1 MFQPLLDAFIESA
14 PIKKKITSKSPPLK
28 IAVANWWGGAEE
40 FKKSALYFILSQ
52 RYTITLHQNPNESS
66 DLVFGSPIG
75 SARKILSYKNTKRVF
90 YTGENEVPNF
100 NLFDYAIGFDEL
112 DFRDRYLRMP
122 LYYASLHYKAESV
135 NDTTAPYKI
144 KDNSLYALKKPSHHF
159 KENHPNLC
167 AVVNDESDPLKRGF
181 ASFVASNPNAPIRN
195 AFYDALNSIEPVAGG
210 GSVKNTLGYNVKN
223 KSEFLS
229 QYKFNLC
236 FENTQG
242 YGYVTEKIIDAYFSH
257 TIPIYWGSPSVAKDF
272 NPKSFV
278 NVCDFKNFDEAID
291 YVRYL
296 HTHPNA
302 YLDMLYENPLNT
314 LDGKAYFYQNLSF
327 KKILDFFKT
336 ILENDTIYHNNPFV
350 FYRDLNNPFVFYR
363 DLNEPLVSIDDLRV
377 NYDDLRVNY
386 DDLRVNYDDLRVNYD
401 DLRVNYDDLR
411 VNYDDLRVNYDDLRV
426 NYERLLQNAS
436 PLLELSQ
443 NTTFKIYRKAYQKSL
458 PLLRAVRKLVKKL
471 GL

>member
-1 MFQPLLDAFIESA
+1 MFQPLLDAYTDSTQIEE
-14 PIKKKITSKSPPLK
+14 ITHKAPLK
-28 IAVANWWGGAEE
+28 IAVANWWGDEEIKE
-40 FKKSALYFILSQ
+40 FKKSVLYFILSQ
-52 RYTITLHQNPNESS
+52 RYTITLHQNPNKPQ
-66 DLVFGSPIG
+66 DLVFSNPLG

-122 LYYASLHYKAESV
+122 LYYDRLHHKAESV

-144 KDNSLYALKKPSHHF
+144 KPDSLYTLKKPSHHF

-181 ASFVASNPNAPIRN
+181 ASFVASNPNAPKRN
-195 AFYDALNSIEPVAGG
+195 AFYEALNSIEPVTGG
-210 GSVKNTLGYNVKN
+210 GSVRNTLGYNVKN

-236 FENTQG
+236 FENSQG

-257 TIPIYWGSPSVAKDF
+257 TIPIYWGSPSVAQDF

-278 NVCDFKNFDEAID
+278 NVHDFKDFDEAID

-302 YLDMLYENPLNT
+302 YLDMLYENPLNEI
-314 LDGKAYFYQNLSF
+314 DGKAYFYQNLSF

-336 ILENDTIYHNNPFV
+336 ILENDTIYHCDAHH
-350 FYRDLNNPFVFYR
+350 YSALHRDLH
-363 DLNEPLVSIDDLRV
+363 EPLVSIDDLRINYDDLRVNYDNLRVNYDDLRVNYDNLRV

-386 DDLRVNYDDLRVNYD
+386 DDLRI
-401 DLRVNYDDLR
+401 
-411 VNYDDLRVNYDDLRV
+411 

-443 NTTFKIYRKAYQKSL
+443 NTSFKIYRKAYQKSL
-458 PLLRAVRKLVKKL
+458 PLLRTIRRWVKK
-471 GL
+471 

>member
-1 MFQPLLDAFIESA
+1 MFQPLLDAFIDSTSIEKMA
-14 PIKKKITSKSPPLK
+14 SKSPPPLT
-28 IAVANWWGGAEE
+28 IAVANWWGDEEVEE
-40 FKKSALYFILSQ
+40 FKKNILYFILSQ
-52 RYTITLHQNPNESS
+52 RYTITLHQNPNKLS
-66 DLVFGSPIG
+66 DLVFSNPLG
-75 SARKILSYKNTKRVF
+75 SARKILSYQNAKRVF

-112 DFRDRYLRMP
+112 DFNNRYLRMP
-122 LYYASLHYKAESV
+122 LYYDRLHHKAESV
-135 NDTTAPYKI
+135 NDTTAPYKL
-144 KDNSLYALKKPSHHF
+144 KNNSLYALKKPTHHF
-159 KENHPNLC
+159 KEKHPNLC

-195 AFYDALNSIEPVAGG
+195 AFYDALNSIEPVTGG

-223 KSEFLS
+223 KSEFSS

-236 FENTQG
+236 FENSQG

-278 NVCDFKNFDEAID
+278 NVHDFKNFDEAID
-291 YVRYL
+291 YIRYL

-302 YLDMLYENPLNT
+302 YLDMLYENPLNEI
-314 LDGKAYFYQNLSF
+314 DGKAYFYQNLSF

-336 ILENDTIYHNNPFV
+336 ILENDTIYHKPSISFMWE
-350 FYRDLNNPFVFYR
+350 YDLHK
-363 DLNEPLVSIDDLRV
+363 PLVTI
-377 NYDDLRVNY
+377 
-386 DDLRVNYDDLRVNYD
+386 DDLRVNYD

-443 NTTFKIYRKAYQKSL
+443 NTTFKIYYKAYQKSL
-458 PLLRAVRKLVKKL
+458 PLLRVIRRWVKK
-471 GL
+471 

>member
-14 PIKKKITSKSPPLK
+14 PIKKMPLSYPPLK

-52 RYTITLHQNPNESS
+52 RYTITLHQNPNEPS

-75 SARKILSYKNTKRVF
+75 SARKILSYQNTKRVF

-122 LYYASLHYKAESV
+122 LYYDRLHHKAELV
-135 NDTTAPYKI
+135 NDTTSPYKL
-144 KDNSLYALKKPSHHF
+144 KTNSLYTLKKPSHHF
-159 KENHPNLC
+159 KEKHPNLC

-195 AFYDALNSIEPVAGG
+195 AFYDALNSIEPVTGG

-257 TIPIYWGSPSVAKDF
+257 TIPIYWGSPSVAQDF

-278 NVCDFKNFDEAID
+278 NVCDFNNFDEAID
-291 YVRYL
+291 YV
-296 HTHPNA
+296 
-302 YLDMLYENPLNT
+302 
-314 LDGKAYFYQNLSF
+314 
-327 KKILDFFKT
+327 
-336 ILENDTIYHNNPFV
+336 
-350 FYRDLNNPFVFYR
+350 
-363 DLNEPLVSIDDLRV
+363 
-377 NYDDLRVNY
+377 
-386 DDLRVNYDDLRVNYD
+386 
-401 DLRVNYDDLR
+401 
-411 VNYDDLRVNYDDLRV
+411 
-426 NYERLLQNAS
+426 
-436 PLLELSQ
+436 
-443 NTTFKIYRKAYQKSL
+443 
-458 PLLRAVRKLVKKL
+458 
-471 GL
+471 

>member
-1 MFQPLLDAFIESA
+1 MFQPLLDAYTDSTQIEE
-14 PIKKKITSKSPPLK
+14 TTHKSPLK

-40 FKKSALYFILSQ
+40 FKKSVLYFILSQ
-52 RYTITLHQNPNESS
+52 RYTITLHQNPNKPS

-75 SARKILSYKNTKRVF
+75 SARKILSYQNTKRVF

-122 LYYASLHYKAESV
+122 LYYDRLHHKAESV

-167 AVVNDESDPLKRGF
+167 AVVNNESDPLKRGF
-181 ASFVASNPNAPIRN
+181 ASFVASNPNAPKRN
-195 AFYDALNSIEPVAGG
+195 AFYEALNSIEPVTGG

-236 FENTQG
+236 FENSQG

-278 NVCDFKNFDEAID
+278 NVCDFKDFDEVID
-291 YVRYL
+291 YIRYL
-296 HTHPNA
+296 HTHKNA

-314 LDGKAYFYQNLSF
+314 IDGKAYFYQNLSF
-327 KKILDFFKT
+327 KKILDFFKN
-336 ILENDTIYHNNPFV
+336 ILENDTIYHCNDAH
-350 FYRDLNNPFVFYR
+350 YSALHR
-363 DLNEPLVSIDDLRV
+363 DLNEPLVSVDRLRR
-377 NYDDLRVNY
+377 D
-386 DDLRVNYDDLRVNYD
+386 
-401 DLRVNYDDLR
+401 
-411 VNYDDLRVNYDDLRV
+411 YDDLRV

-443 NTTFKIYRKAYQKSL
+443 NTTFKIYRKVYQKSL
-458 PLLRAVRKLVKKL
+458 PLLRAIRRWVKKL

>member
-1 MFQPLLDAFIESA
+1 M
-14 PIKKKITSKSPPLK
+14 
-28 IAVANWWGGAEE
+28 ANWWGDEEVKE
-40 FKKSALYFILSQ
+40 FKKSALYFILIQ
-52 RYTITLHQNPNESS
+52 RYTITLHRNP
-66 DLVFGSPIG
+66 DKPADIVFGNPLG
-75 SARKILSYKNTKRVF
+75 SARKILSYQNTKRVF

-112 DFRDRYLRMP
+112 DFNNRYLRMP
-122 LYYASLHYKAESV
+122 LYYDRLHHKAESV
-135 NDTTAPYKI
+135 NDTTAPYKL
-144 KDNSLYALKKPSHHF
+144 KDNSLYALKKPTHHF
-159 KENHPNLC
+159 KENHPHLC
-167 AVVNDESDPLKRGF
+167 ALINNEIDPLKRGF
-181 ASFVASNPNAPIRN
+181 ASFVASNPNAPKRN

-210 GSVKNTLGYNVKN
+210 GSVKNTLGYKVEN

-236 FENTQG
+236 FENSQG

-278 NVCDFKNFDEAID
+278 NVHDFKDFDEAID

-314 LDGKAYFYQNLSF
+314 LDGKAYFYQDLSF

-336 ILENDTIYHNNPFV
+336 ILENDTIYHCNDAH
-350 FYRDLNNPFVFYR
+350 YSALHR
-363 DLNEPLVSIDDLRV
+363 DLNEPLVSVDGLREELALLKTDYK
-377 NYDDLRVNY
+377 NLKSD
-386 DDLRVNYDDLRVNYD
+386 
-401 DLRVNYDDLR
+401 
-411 VNYDDLRVNYDDLRV
+411 
-426 NYERLLQNAS
+426 YERLLQNAS

-458 PLLRAVRKLVKKL
+458 PLLRVIRRWVKK
-471 GL
+471 

>member
-1 MFQPLLDAFIESA
+1 MFQPLLDAYTDSTHLDETDY
-14 PIKKKITSKSPPLK
+14 KPPLN
-28 IAVANWWGGAEE
+28 IALANWWPLDKRESKG
-40 FKKSALYFILSQ
+40 FRRFILYFILSQ
-52 RYTITLHQNPNESS
+52 RYTITLHQNPNEPS

-75 SARKILSYKNTKRVF
+75 SARKILSYQNTKRVF

-112 DFRDRYLRMP
+112 DFNNRYLRMP
-122 LYYASLHYKAESV
+122 LYYDSLHHKAESV
-135 NDTTAPYKI
+135 NDTTSPYKL
-144 KDNSLYALKKPSHHF
+144 KDNSLYTLKKPSHHF
-159 KENHPNLC
+159 KEKHPNLC

-181 ASFVASNPNAPIRN
+181 ASFVASNPNAPKRN
-195 AFYDALNSIEPVAGG
+195 AFYDALNAIEPVTGG

-272 NPKSFV
+272 NLKSFV

-302 YLDMLYENPLNT
+302 YLDMLYENPLNEI
-314 LDGKAYFYQNLSF
+314 DGKAYFYQDLSF

-350 FYRDLNNPFVFYR
+350 FYRDLN
-363 DLNEPLVSIDDLRV
+363 EPLAAIDDLRADY
-377 NYDDLRVNY
+377 NNLRADYNNLRADYNNLRADYNNLRADYNNLRADYNNLRADYNNLRADYD
-386 DDLRVNYDDLRVNYD
+386 
-401 DLRVNYDDLR
+401 
-411 VNYDDLRVNYDDLRV
+411 
-426 NYERLLQNAS
+426 RLLQNAS

-443 NTTFKIYRKAYQKSL
+443 NTTFKIYYKAYQKSL
-458 PLLRAVRKLVKKL
+458 PLLCAVRKLVKK
-471 GL
+471 

>member
-14 PIKKKITSKSPPLK
+14 SIEKITSKSPPPPPLK
-28 IAVANWWGGAEE
+28 IAVANWWGDEEVEE
-40 FKKSALYFILSQ
+40 FKKNILYFILSQ
-52 RYTITLHQNPNESS
+52 RYTITLHQNPNKPS

-75 SARKILSYKNTKRVF
+75 AARKILSYQNTKRVF

-112 DFRDRYLRMP
+112 DFNDRYLRMP
-122 LYYASLHYKAESV
+122 LYYAHLHYEAELV
-135 NDTTAPYKI
+135 NDATSPYKLQP
-144 KDNSLYALKKPSHHF
+144 DSLYTLKKPSHHF
-159 KENHPNLC
+159 KENHPHLC

-195 AFYDALNSIEPVAGG
+195 AFYDALNAIEPVTGG

-236 FENTQG
+236 FENTQN
-242 YGYVTEKIIDAYFSH
+242 YGYVTEKILDAYFSH

-278 NVCDFKNFDEAID
+278 NVHDFNNFDEAID
-291 YVRYL
+291 YIKYL
-296 HTHPNA
+296 HAHPNA
-302 YLDMLYENPLNT
+302 YLDMLYENPLNSVN
-314 LDGKAYFYQNLSF
+314 GKAGFYQDLSF
-327 KKILDFFKT
+327 EKILDFFKT
-336 ILENDTIYHNNPFV
+336 ILENDTIYHNPSA
-350 FYRDLNNPFVFYR
+350 LCR

-386 DDLRVNYDDLRVNYD
+386 DDLRVNYDDLIRD
-401 DLRVNYDDLR
+401 H
-411 VNYDDLRVNYDDLRV
+411 
-426 NYERLLQNAS
+426 ERLLSKAT

-443 NTTFKIYRKAYQKSL
+443 NTSFKIYRKAYQKSL
-458 PLLRAVRKLVKKL
+458 PLLCAIRRWVKK
-471 GL
+471 

>member
-1 MFQPLLDAFIESA
+1 
-14 PIKKKITSKSPPLK
+14 
-28 IAVANWWGGAEE
+28 
-40 FKKSALYFILSQ
+40 
-52 RYTITLHQNPNESS
+52 
-66 DLVFGSPIG
+66 
-75 SARKILSYKNTKRVF
+75 VF
-90 YTGENEVPNF
+90 YTGENESPNF

-122 LYYASLHYKAESV
+122 LYYDRLHHKAESV

-144 KDNSLYALKKPSHHF
+144 KSDSLYALKKPSHHF
-159 KENHPNLC
+159 KENHPHLC
-167 AVVNDESDPLKRGF
+167 AVVNGKTDPLKRGF

-195 AFYDALNSIEPVAGG
+195 AFYDALNAIEPVTGG

-223 KSEFLS
+223 KNEFLS

-236 FENTQG
+236 FENSQG

-278 NVCDFKNFDEAID
+278 NVHDFKDFDEAID

-336 ILENDTIYHNNPFV
+336 ILENDTIYHCDGSS
-350 FYRDLNNPFVFYR
+350 YSALHR
-363 DLNEPLVSIDDLRV
+363 DLNEPLVS
-377 NYDDLRVNY
+377 
-386 DDLRVNYDDLRVNYD
+386 
-401 DLRVNYDDLR
+401 
-411 VNYDDLRVNYDDLRV
+411 
-426 NYERLLQNAS
+426 
-436 PLLELSQ
+436 
-443 NTTFKIYRKAYQKSL
+443 
-458 PLLRAVRKLVKKL
+458 
-471 GL
+471 

>member
-1 MFQPLLDAFIESA
+1 MFQPLLDAYIDSTQIEE
-14 PIKKKITSKSPPLK
+14 TTHNPPLN
-28 IAVANWWGGAEE
+28 IALANWWGDEEIKE
-40 FKKSALYFILSQ
+40 FKKSVLYFILSQ
-52 RYTITLHQNPNESS
+52 RYAIILHRNPDKPS
-66 DLVFGSPIG
+66 DLVFSNPLG
-75 SARKILSYKNTKRVF
+75 SARKILSYQNAKRVF

-122 LYYASLHYKAESV
+122 LYYASLHYKALLV
-135 NDTTAPYKI
+135 NDTTSPYKLQP
-144 KDNSLYALKKPSHHF
+144 DSLYALKKPSHCF

-167 AVVNDESDPLKRGF
+167 ALINNEIDPLKRGF
-181 ASFVASNPNAPIRN
+181 ASFVASNPNAPKRN
-195 AFYDALNSIEPVAGG
+195 AFYDALNSIEPVTGG
-210 GSVKNTLGYNVKN
+210 GSVRNTLGYNVKN

-236 FENTQG
+236 FENSQG

-257 TIPIYWGSPSVAKDF
+257 TIPIYWGSPSVAQDF

-278 NVCDFKNFDEAID
+278 NVHDFKNFDEAID
-291 YVRYL
+291 YIKYL

-327 KKILDFFKT
+327 KKILAFFKT
-336 ILENDTIYHNNPFV
+336 ILENDTIYHNNPSTL
-350 FYRDLNNPFVFYR
+350 YRDLH
-363 DLNEPLVSIDDLRV
+363 DPLVSIDDLRV

-426 NYERLLQNAS
+426 NYEHLLQNAT

-458 PLLRAVRKLVKKL
+458 PLLRAIRRWVKK
-471 GL
+471 

>member
-14 PIKKKITSKSPPLK
+14 SIEKITSKSPPPLK
-28 IAVANWWGGAEE
+28 IAVANWWGDEEVEE
-40 FKKSALYFILSQ
+40 FKKNVLYFILIQ
-52 RYTITLHQNPNESS
+52 RYKITLHQNPNKPS
-66 DLVFGSPIG
+66 DLVFSNPLGL
-75 SARKILSYKNTKRVF
+75 ARKILSYQNAKRVF

-122 LYYASLHYKAESV
+122 LYYARLHYKAQSV

-144 KDNSLYALKKPSHHF
+144 KDNSLYTLKKPTHCF
-159 KENHPNLC
+159 EKNHPNLC
-167 AVVNDESDPLKRGF
+167 AVVDGKTDPLKRGF

-195 AFYDALNSIEPVAGG
+195 AFYDALNSIEPVTGG
-210 GSVKNTLGYNVKN
+210 GSVRNTLGYKVENKN
-223 KSEFLS
+223 EFLS

-236 FENTQG
+236 FENSQG

-278 NVCDFKNFDEAID
+278 NVHDFKNFDEAID

-336 ILENDTIYHNNPFV
+336 ILENDTIYHKSSTSFMWEC
-350 FYRDLNNPFVFYR
+350 DLHK
-363 DLNEPLVSIDDLRV
+363 PLATIDDLRV

-401 DLRVNYDDLR
+401 
-411 VNYDDLRVNYDDLRV
+411 
-426 NYERLLQNAS
+426 RLLQNAS

-458 PLLRAVRKLVKKL
+458 PLLRAIRRWVKK
-471 GL
+471 